1 LFTNRQGPLPTALER
16 TARLP
21 TARKFAVW
29 RRFYALLTTRSMRA
43 ILYEFLPDGLYS
55 WVKRA
60 SACILLPGQYPY
72 TCPETTLTPT
82 GVSAGVARNG
92 APRGGVGRDNGTRR
106 HLPHAPQVEL
116 LDHSSPFA
124 SKANVVAYDR
134 HVLFT
139 SDDPA
144 YATRHSAPSPIST
157 TWIDEA
163 FIHEMPEE
171 LVGLVFPQA
180 DVLAYAGERV

>member
-1 LFTNRQGPLPTALER
+1 MFTNRQGPLPTALER

-139 SDDPA
+139 SDDPTG
-144 YATRHSAPSPIST
+144 ATRHRTS
-157 TWIDEA
+157 
-163 FIHEMPEE
+163 
-171 LVGLVFPQA
+171 
-180 DVLAYAGERV
+180 

>member
-29 RRFYALLTTRSMRA
+29 RRFYALLTTA
-43 ILYEFLPDGLYS
+43 VEAGDTLPHGLYS

-144 YATRHSAPSPIST
+144 DAAQHRTS
-157 TWIDEA
+157 
-163 FIHEMPEE
+163 
-171 LVGLVFPQA
+171 
-180 DVLAYAGERV
+180 

>member
-1 LFTNRQGPLPTALER
+1 M
-16 TARLP
+16 
-21 TARKFAVW
+21 
-29 RRFYALLTTRSMRA
+29 RS
-43 ILYEFLPDGLYS
+43 ILYEFFPDGLYG
-55 WVKRA
+55 WVKYA

-82 GVSAGVARNG
+82 GVSAGAARNG

-134 HVLFT
+134 HVLFAA
-139 SDDPA
+139 DDPVD
-144 YATRHSAPSPIST
+144 ATRHRSPCPIST
-157 TWIDEA
+157 TRIDEA
-163 FIHEMPEE
+163 FVHEMPEE
-171 LVGLVFPQA
+171 LVGLVFAQA
-180 DVLAYAGERV
+180 DLVAYAGERV